1 MVDVVGSEIA
11 GWADVVLPESTY
23 LERYEEL
30 NVELFREPFVALRQ
44 PVVEPTADQKPN
56 WWIAR
61 ELAVKL
67 GLEAFY
73 PWKTIEEYLDHR
85 LKGAGL
91 SLAQLQKQGLVRG
104 AAAAHLLRG
113 GCASRPS
120 RRPRRRSSST
130 PSS

>member
-1 MVDVVGSEIA
+1 M
-11 GWADVVLPESTY
+11 LPESTY
-23 LERYEEL
+23 LERHEEL

-44 PVVEPTADQKPN
+44 PVVEPPADQKPN

-91 SLAQLQKQGLVRG
+91 SLAAAPEAGPRARG
-104 AAAAHLLRG
+104 PAAHLLRG
-113 GCASRPS
+113 RASRPTS
-120 RRPRRRSSST
+120 RRRRGRSSST
-130 PSS
+130 RSS

>member
-1 MVDVVGSEIA
+1 M
-11 GWADVVLPESTY
+11 LPEATY
-23 LERYEEL
+23 LERYDEL

-44 PVVEPTADQKPN
+44 PVVEPPADQKPN

-67 GLEAFY
+67 GLEAYY

-91 SLAQLQKQGLVRG
+91 SLAALQKKGLVRG
-104 AAAAHLLRG
+104 APAADLLRG
-113 GCASRPS
+113 GRRRPSS